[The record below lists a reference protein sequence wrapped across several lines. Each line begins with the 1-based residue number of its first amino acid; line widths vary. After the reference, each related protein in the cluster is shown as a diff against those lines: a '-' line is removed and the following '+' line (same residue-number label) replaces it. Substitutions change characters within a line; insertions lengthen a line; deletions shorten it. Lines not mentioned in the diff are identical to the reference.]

1 MHPLVSALLA
11 TSLLCLVS
19 LVGVFFAGLG
29 TARLRTVVFVLVAFA
44 AGALLSAAFFHLL
57 PEAYEHVG
65 YLGGSTAVLVG
76 LSSFFVLERF
86 LHWRHCHDGHCDGHP
101 YTTLSLMGGALHN
114 LLDGFV
120 IGGSFL
126 VSPGLGVSTTVVI
139 IAHALR
145 QELGDFG
152 ILVHGGYGKAR
163 ALLLNFLTSLPSLA
177 GAALAYYGM
186 VGRTHWIPYLM
197 GFAAGTFIY
206 VGSSDLIPEIH
217 KEQNLRKTALAFAF
231 FILAVLL
238 LLFVAM
244 HGEHEHL

>member
-11 TSLLCLVS
+11 TSLLSLVS
-19 LVGVFFAGLG
+19 LVGVFFAGLR
-29 TARLRTVVFVLVAFA
+29 AERLRTVVFVLVAFA

-76 LSSFFVLERF
+76 LSSFFVLEKF

-101 YTTLSLMGGALHN
+101 YTTLSLLGGALHN
-114 LLDGFV
+114 LLDGLV

-126 VSPGLGVSTTVVI
+126 VSPALGVSTTMVI
-139 IAHALR
+139 IAHALP

-152 ILVHGGYGKAR
+152 ILVHGGYRRGR
-163 ALLLNFLTSLPSLA
+163 ALLLNLLTSLPSLA
-177 GAALAYYGM
+177 GAALAYFGM
-186 VGRTHWIPYLM
+186 VGRAHWIPYLM

-217 KEQNLRKTALAFAF
+217 KEQNLRKTALAFVF
-231 FILAVLL
+231 FLLAVVLL
-238 LLFVAM
+238 LVVAM

>member
-1 MHPLVSALLA
+1 MHPLAAALIA
-11 TSLLCLVS
+11 TSLLCLIS
-19 LVGVFFAGLG
+19 LVGVAFAGLG
-29 TARLRTVVFVLVAFA
+29 AERLKTVVFVLVAFA

-57 PEAYEHVG
+57 PEAYEHIG
-65 YLGGSTAVLVG
+65 YRGGSIAVLVG

-86 LHWRHCHDGHCDGHP
+86 LHWRHCHHGHCDGHP

-126 VSPGLGVSTTVVI
+126 VSPALGVSTTVVI
-139 IAHALR
+139 IAHALP

-163 ALLLNFLTSLPSLA
+163 ALALNFLTSTPALL
-177 GAALAYYGM
+177 GAALAYFGLA
-186 VGRTHWIPYLM
+186 GRAHWIPYLM

-217 KEQNLRKTALAFAF
+217 KEQNLKKTALAFVF
-231 FILAVLL
+231 FLLAVTLL
-238 LLFVAM
+238 LIVAS
-244 HGEHEHL
+244 HGEHEHH